1 MHTSTQPEASRIS
14 RVNPSTRQQ
23 RKRRMSVIKSAT
35 RMSAPQNDTHQNA
48 TIPFTK
54 ASACGNDFLL
64 VQGAHVSGDLG
75 ALTRR
80 LCDRHHG
87 VGADGVEWLFPDAK
101 AGVPADVPADVKA
114 RLINADGSEAEI
126 SGNGTRCV
134 AAEICSRENKT
145 EVIVRTG
152 AGLKTCRLT
161 GRQGSTFEFE
171 TDMGQP
177 EVGGELSIETMW
189 VRAVGTKVS
198 MGNPHFVI
206 FVENF
211 QDGWQRQA
219 ALVGTQ
225 PQFPQ
230 GTNVEYVVVLG
241 ANDRGKNARGTNAI
255 EIRLFE
261 RGVGETE
268 SSGTGSCAA
277 AVAAIA
283 SRRVASPV
291 TVIAPGGPQTVR
303 WENQVYLRGPATLVC
318 RGEFF
323 V

>member
-1 MHTSTQPEASRIS
+1 MIHPT
-14 RVNPSTRQQ
+14 
-23 RKRRMSVIKSAT
+23 
-35 RMSAPQNDTHQNA
+35 
-48 TIPFTK
+48 TIHPTVELPFTK

-64 VQGAHVSGDLG
+64 VEGAHASGDLG
-75 ALTRR
+75 ALSRW
-80 LCDRHHG
+80 LCDRHRG
-87 VGADGVEWLFPDAK
+87 VGADGVEWLFPDAE
-101 AGVPADVPADVKA
+101 ADVRA

-134 AAEICSRENKT
+134 AAEICSREGQT
-145 EVIVRTG
+145 EVVVRTG
-152 AGLKTCRLT
+152 AGLKTCRLV

-171 TDMGQP
+171 ADMGQP
-177 EVGGELSIETMW
+177 EVGGQLSLETMW

-206 FVENF
+206 FVQNF
-211 QDGWQRQA
+211 PDGWQRQA
-219 ALVGTQ
+219 ALIGTQ
-225 PQFPQ
+225 LQFPQ
-230 GTNVEYVVVLG
+230 GTNVEYVVVRR
-241 ANDRGKNARGTNAI
+241 ANDRGANEI

-268 SSGTGSCAA
+268 SSGTGSCAS

-283 SRRVASPV
+283 SGRVASPV
-291 TVIAPGGPQTVR
+291 TVIAPGGSQTVR

>member
-1 MHTSTQPEASRIS
+1 
-14 RVNPSTRQQ
+14 
-23 RKRRMSVIKSAT
+23 MSSPK
-35 RMSAPQNDTHQNA
+35 QNA
-48 TIPFTK
+48 QPSTIPFTK
-54 ASACGNDFLL
+54 ASACGNDFLMVEGSHAAGHL
-64 VQGAHVSGDLG
+64 S
-75 ALTRR
+75 ALSRR
-80 LCDRHHG
+80 LCDRRRG
-87 VGADGVEWLFPDAK
+87 VGADGVEWLFPDAE
-101 AGVPADVPADVKA
+101 ADVKA

-145 EVIVRTG
+145 EVVVRTG
-152 AGLKTCRLT
+152 AGLKTCRLLGREDGREDGQKNRRED

-177 EVGGELSIETMW
+177 EVGSQLSIETMW
-189 VRAVGTKVS
+189 VRAAGTKVS

-219 ALVGTQ
+219 ALIGTQ

-230 GTNVEYVVVLG
+230 GTNVEYVMVRG
-241 ANDRGKNARGTNAI
+241 ANEI

-261 RGVGETE
+261 RGVGETQ
-268 SSGTGSCAA
+268 SSGTGSCAS

-283 SRRVASPV
+283 SGRVASPV
-291 TVIAPGGPQTVR
+291 TVIAPGGAQIVR
-303 WENQVYLRGPATLVC
+303 WENQVYLRGPATLIC